1 MKRVQLRLSE
11 LFVVEVEDDVTDI
24 SEIQEALAEQIA
36 KNNELPSNL
45 FWDNLEVV
53 CSECG
58 ISIDED
64 EGFIC
69 GGCEE

>member
-11 LFVVEVEDDVTDI
+11 LFVVEVEDDVNI

-58 ISIDED
+58 ISIDD
-64 EGFIC
+64 GFIC
-69 GGCEE
+69 GGCEGEE